1 MARSDIADPRAESNG
16 QIHPKVPDATL
27 INE

>member
-1 MARSDIADPRAESNG
+1 MARCDSADPRAESNG
-16 QIHPKVPDATL
+16 QIHPKVPDAML